1 MFKARIFAIIYMNA
15 EKPHGTTKALKGALN
30 MPDFDK
36 MTLEQL
42 VRPEGYD
49 CDCGKHHVSPMEY
62 LKIGR
67 GVIVYVPEMIAAMH
81 RKKPFVVCDKN
92 TYAVAGKRVCEI
104 LAAANVPYSLYVIPG
119 DRIAPSE
126 WECGSALMHYDPSCD
141 MLLGVGSGVINDTCK
156 VLAHAIGVPSAIVGT
171 APSMDGY
178 ASNSSS
184 MEVNHVKVSLYNH
197 APVGILLDFEILAQA
212 PMRMLWAGL
221 GDMVAKYIAI
231 CEWRI
236 SNIVTGEYY
245 CEHIAQLMRTA
256 VKKIVDASDGITKR
270 DPDAIQ
276 SIAEGLIIA
285 GVGMAY
291 AEISRP
297 ASGLEHY
304 FSHMW
309 EMMALERGKPY
320 DLHGIQ
326 VGIGTVL
333 SMKLYKYI
341 REIKPDRAV
350 AEAHMKAFNRA
361 DWEAQIR
368 RIFGKTANEI
378 IAIEDKCHKNDPQ
391 KHAKRLDNILNH
403 WDEILKIIDE
413 ELPDY
418 DHLYNLMAATGMPM
432 KPSDIGVPMQDVV
445 DAFIGSRDIRDK
457 YLSCSLL
464 WDLGLTDE
472 FAKILEK
479 VAEA

>member
-1 MFKARIFAIIYMNA
+1 MMPRFDQMS
-15 EKPHGTTKALKGALN
+15 LKELI
-30 MPDFDK
+30 
-36 MTLEQL
+36 
-42 VRPEGYD
+42 RPEGFD
-49 CDCGKHHVSPMEY
+49 CECGRHHVCALQY

-67 GVIVYVPEMIAAMH
+67 GAVESVPEMLAAMG
-81 RKKPFVVCDKN
+81 KKRPFVVCDQN
-92 TYAVAGKRVCEI
+92 TYEVAGRRVCEI
-104 LAAANVPYSLYVIPG
+104 LDRAGVEHGLYVIPG
-119 DRIAPSE
+119 KRISPAE
-126 WECGSALMHYDPSCD
+126 WEVGSALMHYDPRCD
-141 MLLGVGSGVINDTCK
+141 MLLGVGSGVVNDICK

-197 APVGILLDFEILAQA
+197 APVGILLDSEILAQA

-221 GDMVAKYIAI
+221 GDMVAKYIAV

-236 SNIVTGEYY
+236 SHIVTGEFY
-245 CEHIAQLMRTA
+245 CESIAQMMRSA
-256 VKKIVDASDGITKR
+256 LKKIVDASDGITKR

-276 SIAEGLIIA
+276 SIAEGLVVA
-285 GVGMAY
+285 GMAMAY

-309 EMMALERGKPY
+309 EMMALERGVPY

-326 VGIGTVL
+326 VGVGTVL
-333 SMKLYKYI
+333 SMKLYRKI
-341 REIKPDRAV
+341 RQIQPDRAK
-350 AEAHMKAFNRA
+350 AEAHMKAFSRA
-361 DWEAQIR
+361 DWEAQVR
-368 RIFGKTANEI
+368 RIFGKTADEI
-378 IAIEDKCHKNDPQ
+378 IAIEDKTHKNDPAR
-391 KHAKRLDNILNH
+391 HAKRLDNLVNH

-418 DHLYNLMAATGMPM
+418 DALYQTMAKTGMPM
-432 KPSDIGVPMQDVV
+432 RPSEIDVPMDDVV
-445 DAFIGSRDIRDK
+445 DAFIGARDIRDK
-457 YLSCSLL
+457 YLSCSFL

-472 FAKILEK
+472 FAEYLRE
-479 VAEA
+479 VAEE

>member
-1 MFKARIFAIIYMNA
+1 MMPRFDQMS
-15 EKPHGTTKALKGALN
+15 LKELI
-30 MPDFDK
+30 
-36 MTLEQL
+36 
-42 VRPEGYD
+42 RPEGFD
-49 CDCGKHHVSPMEY
+49 CECGRHHVCALQY

-67 GVIVYVPEMIAAMH
+67 GAVESVPEMLAAMG
-81 RKKPFVVCDKN
+81 KKRPFVVCDQN
-92 TYAVAGKRVCEI
+92 TYEVAGRRVCEI
-104 LAAANVPYSLYVIPG
+104 LDRAGVEHGLYVIPG
-119 DRIAPSE
+119 KRISPAE
-126 WECGSALMHYDPSCD
+126 WEVGSALMHYDPRCD
-141 MLLGVGSGVINDTCK
+141 MLLGVGSGVVNDTCK

-197 APVGILLDFEILAQA
+197 APVGILLDSEILAQA

-221 GDMVAKYIAI
+221 GDMVAKYIAV

-236 SNIVTGEYY
+236 SYIVTGEFY
-245 CEHIAQLMRTA
+245 CESIAQMMRSA
-256 VKKIVDASDGITKR
+256 LKKIVDASDGITKR

-276 SIAEGLIIA
+276 SIAEGLVVA
-285 GVGMAY
+285 GMAMAY

-309 EMMALERGKPY
+309 EMMALERGVPY

-326 VGIGTVL
+326 VGVGTVL
-333 SMKLYKYI
+333 SMKLYRKI
-341 REIKPDRAV
+341 RQIQPDRAK
-350 AEAHMKAFNRA
+350 AEAHMNAFSRA
-361 DWEAQIR
+361 DWEAQVR
-368 RIFGKTANEI
+368 RIFGKTADEI
-378 IAIEDKCHKNDPQ
+378 IAIEDKTHKNDPAR
-391 KHAKRLDNILNH
+391 HAKRLDNLVNH

-418 DHLYNLMAATGMPM
+418 DALYQTMAKTGMPM
-432 KPSDIGVPMQDVV
+432 RPSEIDVPMDDVV
-445 DAFIGSRDIRDK
+445 NAFIGARDIRDK
-457 YLSCSLL
+457 YLSCSFL

-472 FAKILEK
+472 FAEYLRE
-479 VAEA
+479 VAEE

>member
-1 MFKARIFAIIYMNA
+1 MMPRFDQMS
-15 EKPHGTTKALKGALN
+15 LKELI
-30 MPDFDK
+30 
-36 MTLEQL
+36 
-42 VRPEGYD
+42 RPEGFD
-49 CDCGKHHVSPMEY
+49 CECGRHHVCALQY

-67 GVIVYVPEMIAAMH
+67 GAVESVPEMLAAMG
-81 RKKPFVVCDKN
+81 KKRPFVVCDQN
-92 TYAVAGKRVCEI
+92 TYEVAGRRVCEI
-104 LAAANVPYSLYVIPG
+104 LDRAGVEHGLYVIPG
-119 DRIAPSE
+119 KRISPAE
-126 WECGSALMHYDPSCD
+126 WEVGSALMHYDPRCD
-141 MLLGVGSGVINDTCK
+141 MLLGVGSGVVNDTCK

-197 APVGILLDFEILAQA
+197 APVGILLDSEILAQA

-221 GDMVAKYIAI
+221 GDMVAKYIAV

-236 SNIVTGEYY
+236 SHIVTGEFY
-245 CEHIAQLMRTA
+245 CESIAQMMRSA
-256 VKKIVDASDGITKR
+256 LKKIVDASDGIAKR

-276 SIAEGLIIA
+276 SIAEGLVVA
-285 GVGMAY
+285 GMAMAY

-309 EMMALERGKPY
+309 EMMALERGVPY

-326 VGIGTVL
+326 VGVGTVL
-333 SMKLYKYI
+333 SMKLYRKI
-341 REIKPDRAV
+341 REIKPDRAK
-350 AEAHMKAFNRA
+350 AEAHMKAFSRA
-361 DWEAQIR
+361 DWEAQVR
-368 RIFGKTANEI
+368 RIFGKTADEI
-378 IAIEDKCHKNDPQ
+378 IAIEDKTHKNDPAR
-391 KHAKRLDNILNH
+391 HAKRLDNLVNH

-418 DHLYNLMAATGMPM
+418 DALYQTMAKTGMPM
-432 KPSDIGVPMQDVV
+432 RPSEINVPMDDVV
-445 DAFIGSRDIRDK
+445 NAFIGARDIRDK
-457 YLSCSLL
+457 YLSCSFL

-472 FAKILEK
+472 FAEYLRE
-479 VAEA
+479 VAEE

>member
-1 MFKARIFAIIYMNA
+1 MPRFDQMS
-15 EKPHGTTKALKGALN
+15 LKELI
-30 MPDFDK
+30 
-36 MTLEQL
+36 
-42 VRPEGYD
+42 RPEGFD
-49 CDCGKHHVSPMEY
+49 CECGRHHVCALQY

-67 GVIVYVPEMIAAMH
+67 GAVESVPEMLAAMG
-81 RKKPFVVCDKN
+81 KKRPFVVCDQN
-92 TYAVAGKRVCEI
+92 TYEVAGRRVCEI
-104 LAAANVPYSLYVIPG
+104 LDRAGVEHDLYVIPG
-119 DRIAPSE
+119 KRISPAE
-126 WECGSALMHYDPSCD
+126 WEVGSALMHYDPRCD
-141 MLLGVGSGVINDTCK
+141 MLLGVGSGVVNDTCK

-197 APVGILLDFEILAQA
+197 APVGILLDSEILAQA

-221 GDMVAKYIAI
+221 GDMVAKYIAV

-236 SNIVTGEYY
+236 SHIVTGEFY
-245 CEHIAQLMRTA
+245 CESIAQMMRSA
-256 VKKIVDASDGITKR
+256 LKKIVDASDGITKR

-276 SIAEGLIIA
+276 SIAEGLVVA
-285 GVGMAY
+285 GMAMAY

-309 EMMALERGKPY
+309 EMMALERGVPY

-326 VGIGTVL
+326 VGVGTVL
-333 SMKLYKYI
+333 SMKLYRKI
-341 REIKPDRAV
+341 RQIQPDRAK
-350 AEAHMKAFNRA
+350 AEAHMKAFSRA
-361 DWEAQIR
+361 DWEAQVR
-368 RIFGKTANEI
+368 RIFGKTADEI
-378 IAIEDKCHKNDPQ
+378 IAIEDKTHKNDPAR
-391 KHAKRLDNILNH
+391 HAKRLDNLVNH

-418 DHLYNLMAATGMPM
+418 DALYQTMAKTGMPM
-432 KPSDIGVPMQDVV
+432 RPSEIDVPMDDVV
-445 DAFIGSRDIRDK
+445 NAFIGARDIRDK
-457 YLSCSLL
+457 YLSCSFL

-472 FAKILEK
+472 FAEYLRE
-479 VAEA
+479 VAEE

>member
-1 MFKARIFAIIYMNA
+1 MA
-15 EKPHGTTKALKGALN
+15 
-30 MPDFDK
+30 DFDK
-36 MTLEQL
+36 MTLEEL
-42 VRPEGYD
+42 VCPEGYD
-49 CDCGKHHVSPMEY
+49 CDCGKHHVCALDY
-62 LKIGR
+62 LKIGQ
-67 GVIVYVPEMIAAMH
+67 GVIKYVPDMIAAMG
-81 RKKPFVVCDKN
+81 RKKPFVVCDRN
-92 TYAVAGKRVCEI
+92 TYAVAGERVCEI
-104 LAAANVPYSLYVIPG
+104 LTAAKIPHVCYVIPG
-119 DRIAPSE
+119 DRIAPAE
-126 WECGSALMHYDPSCD
+126 WEAGSVVMHYDPSCD

-156 VLAHAIGVPSAIVGT
+156 VVAHAVGVPSAIVGT

-178 ASNSSS
+178 ASNSAS

-197 APVGILLDFEILAQA
+197 APVGIILDSEILAQA

-221 GDMVAKYIAI
+221 GDMVAKYVAI

-236 SNIVTGEYY
+236 SNIVTGEFY
-245 CEHIAQLMRTA
+245 CEHIAQLMRAA
-256 VKKIVDASDGITKR
+256 VKKIVDASDGIARR

-326 VGIGTVL
+326 VGVGTVL
-333 SMKLYKYI
+333 TMKLYRKI
-341 REIKPDRAV
+341 RTVRPDRAK
-350 AEAHMKAFNRA
+350 AEAWMKRY
-361 DWEAQIR
+361 DREVWEMQIR
-368 RIFGKTANEI
+368 RIFGKTADEI
-378 IAIEDKCHKNDPQ
+378 IAIENKVGKNDPAR
-391 KHAKRLDNILNH
+391 HAARLEKLIGH

-418 DHLYNLMAATGMPM
+418 DALHSLMAATGMPM
-432 KPSDIGVPMQDVV
+432 TPADLGISLEDTV

-457 YLSCSLL
+457 YLSCSFL

-472 FAKILEK
+472 FADYLYQ
-479 VAEA
+479 VANE

>member
-1 MFKARIFAIIYMNA
+1 M
-15 EKPHGTTKALKGALN
+15 
-30 MPDFDK
+30 MPRFDK
-36 MTLEQL
+36 MSLKEL
-42 VRPEGYD
+42 IRPEGFD
-49 CDCGKHHVSPMEY
+49 CECGRHHVCALQY

-67 GVIVYVPEMIAAMH
+67 GAVESVPEMLAAMG
-81 RKKPFVVCDKN
+81 KKRPFVVCDQN
-92 TYAVAGKRVCEI
+92 TYEVAGRRVCEI
-104 LAAANVPYSLYVIPG
+104 LDRAGVEHGLYVIPG
-119 DRIAPSE
+119 KRISPAE
-126 WECGSALMHYDPSCD
+126 WEVGSALMHYDPRCD
-141 MLLGVGSGVINDTCK
+141 MLLGVGSGVVNDTCK

-197 APVGILLDFEILAQA
+197 APVGILLDSEILAQA

-221 GDMVAKYIAI
+221 GDMVAKYIAV

-236 SNIVTGEYY
+236 SHIVTGEFY
-245 CEHIAQLMRTA
+245 CESIAQMMRSA
-256 VKKIVDASDGITKR
+256 LKKIVDASDGITKR

-276 SIAEGLIIA
+276 SIAEGLVVA
-285 GVGMAY
+285 GMAMAY

-309 EMMALERGKPY
+309 EMMALERGVPY

-326 VGIGTVL
+326 VGVGTVL
-333 SMKLYKYI
+333 SMKLYRKI
-341 REIKPDRAV
+341 RQIQPDRAK
-350 AEAHMKAFNRA
+350 AEAHMKAFSRA
-361 DWEAQIR
+361 DWEAQVH
-368 RIFGKTANEI
+368 RIFGKTADEI
-378 IAIEDKCHKNDPQ
+378 IAIEDKTHKNDPAR
-391 KHAKRLDNILNH
+391 HAKRLDNLVNH

-418 DHLYNLMAATGMPM
+418 DALYQTMAKTGMPM
-432 KPSDIGVPMQDVV
+432 RPSEINVPMDDVV
-445 DAFIGSRDIRDK
+445 NAFIGARDIRDK
-457 YLSCSLL
+457 YLSCSFL

-472 FAKILEK
+472 FAEYLRE
-479 VAEA
+479 VAEE

>member
-1 MFKARIFAIIYMNA
+1 MMPRFDQMS
-15 EKPHGTTKALKGALN
+15 LKELI
-30 MPDFDK
+30 
-36 MTLEQL
+36 
-42 VRPEGYD
+42 RPEGFD
-49 CDCGKHHVSPMEY
+49 CECGRHHVCALQY

-67 GVIVYVPEMIAAMH
+67 GAVESVPEMLAAMG
-81 RKKPFVVCDKN
+81 KKRPFVVCDQN
-92 TYAVAGKRVCEI
+92 TYEVAGRRVCEI
-104 LAAANVPYSLYVIPG
+104 LDRAGVEHGLYVIPG
-119 DRIAPSE
+119 KRISPAE
-126 WECGSALMHYDPSCD
+126 WEVGSALMHYDPRCD
-141 MLLGVGSGVINDTCK
+141 MLLGVGSGVVNDTCK

-197 APVGILLDFEILAQA
+197 APVGILLDSEILAQA

-221 GDMVAKYIAI
+221 GDMVAKYIAV

-236 SNIVTGEYY
+236 SHIVTGEFY
-245 CEHIAQLMRTA
+245 CESIAQMMRLA
-256 VKKIVDASDGITKR
+256 LKKIVDASDGITKR

-276 SIAEGLIIA
+276 SIAEGLVVA
-285 GVGMAY
+285 GMAMAY

-309 EMMALERGKPY
+309 EMMALERGVPY

-326 VGIGTVL
+326 VGVGTVL
-333 SMKLYKYI
+333 SMKLYRKI
-341 REIKPDRAV
+341 RQIQPDRAK
-350 AEAHMKAFNRA
+350 AEAHMKAFSRA
-361 DWEAQIR
+361 DWEAQVR
-368 RIFGKTANEI
+368 RIFGKTADEI
-378 IAIEDKCHKNDPQ
+378 IAIEDKTHKNDPAR
-391 KHAKRLDNILNH
+391 HAKRLDNLVNH

-418 DHLYNLMAATGMPM
+418 DALYQTMAKTGMPM
-432 KPSDIGVPMQDVV
+432 RPSEIDVPMDDVV
-445 DAFIGSRDIRDK
+445 DAFIGARDIRDK
-457 YLSCSLL
+457 YLSCSFL

-472 FAKILEK
+472 FAEYLRE
-479 VAEA
+479 VAEE

>member
-1 MFKARIFAIIYMNA
+1 MMPRFDQLS
-15 EKPHGTTKALKGALN
+15 LKELI
-30 MPDFDK
+30 
-36 MTLEQL
+36 
-42 VRPEGYD
+42 RPEGFD
-49 CDCGKHHVSPMEY
+49 CECGRHHVCALQY

-67 GVIVYVPEMIAAMH
+67 GAVESVPEMLAAMG
-81 RKKPFVVCDKN
+81 KKRPFVVCDQN
-92 TYAVAGKRVCEI
+92 TYEVAGRRVCEI
-104 LAAANVPYSLYVIPG
+104 LDRAGVEHGLYVIPG
-119 DRIAPSE
+119 KRISPAE
-126 WECGSALMHYDPSCD
+126 WEVGSALMHYDPRCD
-141 MLLGVGSGVINDTCK
+141 MLLGVGSGVVNDTCK

-197 APVGILLDFEILAQA
+197 APVGILLDSEILAQA

-221 GDMVAKYIAI
+221 GDMVAKYIAV

-236 SNIVTGEYY
+236 SHIVTGEFY
-245 CEHIAQLMRTA
+245 CESIAQMMRSA
-256 VKKIVDASDGITKR
+256 LKKIVDASDGITKR

-276 SIAEGLIIA
+276 SIAEGLVVA
-285 GVGMAY
+285 GMAMAY

-309 EMMALERGKPY
+309 EMMALERGVPY

-326 VGIGTVL
+326 VGVGTVL
-333 SMKLYKYI
+333 SMKLYRKI
-341 REIKPDRAV
+341 RQIQPDRAK
-350 AEAHMKAFNRA
+350 AEAHMKAFSRA
-361 DWEAQIR
+361 DWEAQVR
-368 RIFGKTANEI
+368 RIFGKTADEI
-378 IAIEDKCHKNDPQ
+378 IAIEDKTHKNDPAR
-391 KHAKRLDNILNH
+391 HAKRLDNLVNH

-418 DHLYNLMAATGMPM
+418 DALYQTMAKTGMPM
-432 KPSDIGVPMQDVV
+432 RPSEINVPMDDVV
-445 DAFIGSRDIRDK
+445 DAFIGARDIRDK
-457 YLSCSLL
+457 YLSCSFL

-472 FAKILEK
+472 FAEYLRE
-479 VAEA
+479 VAEE

>member
-1 MFKARIFAIIYMNA
+1 MM
-15 EKPHGTTKALKGALN
+15 PHFDQMSLKELI
-30 MPDFDK
+30 
-36 MTLEQL
+36 
-42 VRPEGYD
+42 RPEGFD
-49 CDCGKHHVSPMEY
+49 CECGRHHVCALQY

-67 GVIVYVPEMIAAMH
+67 GAVESVPEMLAAMG
-81 RKKPFVVCDKN
+81 KKRPFVVCDQN
-92 TYAVAGKRVCEI
+92 TYEVAGRRVCEI
-104 LAAANVPYSLYVIPG
+104 LDRAGVEHGLYVIPG
-119 DRIAPSE
+119 KRISPAE
-126 WECGSALMHYDPSCD
+126 WEVGSALMHYDPRCD
-141 MLLGVGSGVINDTCK
+141 MLLGVGSGVVNDTCK

-197 APVGILLDFEILAQA
+197 APVGILLDSEILAQA

-221 GDMVAKYIAI
+221 GDMVAKYIAV

-236 SNIVTGEYY
+236 SHIVTGEFY
-245 CEHIAQLMRTA
+245 CESIAQMMRSA
-256 VKKIVDASDGITKR
+256 LKKIVDASDGITKR

-276 SIAEGLIIA
+276 SIAEGLVVA
-285 GVGMAY
+285 GMAMAY

-309 EMMALERGKPY
+309 EMMALERGVPY

-326 VGIGTVL
+326 VGVGTVL
-333 SMKLYKYI
+333 SMKLYRKI
-341 REIKPDRAV
+341 RQIQPDRAK
-350 AEAHMKAFNRA
+350 AEAHMKAFSRA
-361 DWEAQIR
+361 DWEAQVR
-368 RIFGKTANEI
+368 RIFGKTADEI
-378 IAIEDKCHKNDPQ
+378 IAIEDKTHKNDPAR
-391 KHAKRLDNILNH
+391 HAKRLDNLVNH

-418 DHLYNLMAATGMPM
+418 DALYQTMSKTGMPM
-432 KPSDIGVPMQDVV
+432 RPSEIDVPMDDVV
-445 DAFIGSRDIRDK
+445 NAFIGARDIRDK
-457 YLSCSLL
+457 YLSCSFL

-472 FAKILEK
+472 FAEYLRE
-479 VAEA
+479 VAEE

>member
-1 MFKARIFAIIYMNA
+1 
-15 EKPHGTTKALKGALN
+15 
-30 MPDFDK
+30 MPRFDK
-36 MTLEQL
+36 MSLKEL
-42 VRPEGYD
+42 IRPEGFD
-49 CDCGKHHVSPMEY
+49 CECGRHHVCALQY

-67 GVIVYVPEMIAAMH
+67 GAVESVPEMIAAMG
-81 RKKPFVVCDKN
+81 KKRPFVVCDQN
-92 TYAVAGKRVCEI
+92 TYEVAGRRVCEI
-104 LAAANVPYSLYVIPG
+104 LDRAGIEHGLYVIPG
-119 DRIAPSE
+119 KRISPAE
-126 WECGSALMHYDPSCD
+126 WEVGSALMHYDPRCD

-197 APVGILLDFEILAQA
+197 APVGILLDSEILAQA

-221 GDMVAKYIAI
+221 GDMVAKYIAV

-236 SNIVTGEYY
+236 SHIVTGEFY
-245 CEHIAQLMRTA
+245 CESIAQMMRSA
-256 VKKIVDASDGITKR
+256 LKKIVDASDGITKR

-276 SIAEGLIIA
+276 SIAEGLVVA
-285 GVGMAY
+285 GMAMAY

-309 EMMALERGKPY
+309 EMMALERGVPY

-326 VGIGTVL
+326 VGVGTVL
-333 SMKLYKYI
+333 SMKLYRKI
-341 REIKPDRAV
+341 REIQPDRAK

-361 DWEAQIR
+361 DWEAQVR
-368 RIFGKTANEI
+368 RIFGKTADEI
-378 IAIEDKCHKNDPQ
+378 IAIEDKTHKNDPAR
-391 KHAKRLDNILNH
+391 HAKRLDNLVNH

-418 DHLYNLMAATGMPM
+418 DTLYQTMAKTGMPM
-432 KPSDIGVPMQDVV
+432 RPSEIDVPMDDVV
-445 DAFIGSRDIRDK
+445 NAFIGARDIRDK
-457 YLSCSLL
+457 YLSCSFL

-472 FAKILEK
+472 FAEYLKE
-479 VAEA
+479 VAEE

>member
-1 MFKARIFAIIYMNA
+1 MPRFDQMS
-15 EKPHGTTKALKGALN
+15 LKELI
-30 MPDFDK
+30 
-36 MTLEQL
+36 
-42 VRPEGYD
+42 RPEGFD
-49 CDCGKHHVSPMEY
+49 CECGRHHVCALQY

-67 GVIVYVPEMIAAMH
+67 GAVESVPEMLAAMG
-81 RKKPFVVCDKN
+81 KKRPFVVCDQN
-92 TYAVAGKRVCEI
+92 TYEVAGRRVCEI
-104 LAAANVPYSLYVIPG
+104 LDRAGVEHGLYVIPG
-119 DRIAPSE
+119 KRISPAE
-126 WECGSALMHYDPSCD
+126 WEVGSALMHYDPRCD
-141 MLLGVGSGVINDTCK
+141 MLLGVGSGVVNDTCK

-197 APVGILLDFEILAQA
+197 APVGILLDSEVLAQA

-221 GDMVAKYIAI
+221 GDMVAKYIAV

-236 SNIVTGEYY
+236 SHIVTGEFY
-245 CEHIAQLMRTA
+245 CESIAQMMRSA
-256 VKKIVDASDGITKR
+256 LKKIVDASDGITKR

-276 SIAEGLIIA
+276 SIAEGLVVA
-285 GVGMAY
+285 GMAMAY

-309 EMMALERGKPY
+309 EMMALERGVPY

-326 VGIGTVL
+326 VGVGTVL
-333 SMKLYKYI
+333 SMKLYRKI
-341 REIKPDRAV
+341 RQIQPDRAK
-350 AEAHMKAFNRA
+350 AEAHMKAFSRA
-361 DWEAQIR
+361 DWEAQVR
-368 RIFGKTANEI
+368 RIFGKTADEI
-378 IAIEDKCHKNDPQ
+378 IAIEDKTHKNDPAR
-391 KHAKRLDNILNH
+391 HAKRLDNLVNH

-418 DHLYNLMAATGMPM
+418 DALYQTMAKTGMPM
-432 KPSDIGVPMQDVV
+432 RPSEINVPMDDVV
-445 DAFIGSRDIRDK
+445 NAFIGARDIRDK
-457 YLSCSLL
+457 YLSCSFL

-472 FAKILEK
+472 FAEYLRE
-479 VAEA
+479 VAEE

>member
-1 MFKARIFAIIYMNA
+1 MPRFDQMS
-15 EKPHGTTKALKGALN
+15 LKELI
-30 MPDFDK
+30 
-36 MTLEQL
+36 
-42 VRPEGYD
+42 RPEGFD
-49 CDCGKHHVSPMEY
+49 CECGRHHVCALQY

-67 GVIVYVPEMIAAMH
+67 GAVESVPEMLAAMG
-81 RKKPFVVCDKN
+81 KKRPFVVCDQN
-92 TYAVAGKRVCEI
+92 TYEVAGRRVCEI
-104 LAAANVPYSLYVIPG
+104 LDRAGVEHGLYVIPG
-119 DRIAPSE
+119 KRISPAE
-126 WECGSALMHYDPSCD
+126 WEVGSALMHYDPRCD

-197 APVGILLDFEILAQA
+197 APVGILLDSEILAQA

-221 GDMVAKYIAI
+221 GDMVAKYIAV

-236 SNIVTGEYY
+236 SHIVTGEFY
-245 CEHIAQLMRTA
+245 CESIAQMMRSA
-256 VKKIVDASDGITKR
+256 LKKIVDASDGITKR

-276 SIAEGLIIA
+276 SIAEGLVVA
-285 GVGMAY
+285 GMAMAY

-309 EMMALERGKPY
+309 EMMALERGVPY

-326 VGIGTVL
+326 VGVGTVL
-333 SMKLYKYI
+333 SMKLYRKI
-341 REIKPDRAV
+341 RQIQPDRAK
-350 AEAHMKAFNRA
+350 AEAHMKAFSRA
-361 DWEAQIR
+361 DWEAQVR
-368 RIFGKTANEI
+368 RIFGKTADEI
-378 IAIEDKCHKNDPQ
+378 IAIEDKTHKNDPAR
-391 KHAKRLDNILNH
+391 HAKRLDNLVNH

-418 DHLYNLMAATGMPM
+418 DALYQTMAKTGMPM
-432 KPSDIGVPMQDVV
+432 RPSEINVPMDDVV
-445 DAFIGSRDIRDK
+445 DAFIGARDIRDK
-457 YLSCSLL
+457 YLSCSFL

-472 FAKILEK
+472 FAEYLRE
-479 VAEA
+479 VAEE

>member
-1 MFKARIFAIIYMNA
+1 MPRFDQMS
-15 EKPHGTTKALKGALN
+15 LKELI
-30 MPDFDK
+30 
-36 MTLEQL
+36 
-42 VRPEGYD
+42 RPEGFD
-49 CDCGKHHVSPMEY
+49 CECGRHHVCALQY

-67 GVIVYVPEMIAAMH
+67 GAVESVPEMLAAMG
-81 RKKPFVVCDKN
+81 KKRPFVVCDQN
-92 TYAVAGKRVCEI
+92 TYEVAGRRVCEI
-104 LAAANVPYSLYVIPG
+104 LDRAGVEHGLYVIPG
-119 DRIAPSE
+119 KRISPAE
-126 WECGSALMHYDPSCD
+126 WEVGSALMHYDPRCD
-141 MLLGVGSGVINDTCK
+141 MLLGVGSGVVNDTCK

-197 APVGILLDFEILAQA
+197 APVGILLDSEILAQA

-221 GDMVAKYIAI
+221 GDMVAKYIAV

-236 SNIVTGEYY
+236 SHIVTGEFY
-245 CEHIAQLMRTA
+245 CESIAQMMRSA
-256 VKKIVDASDGITKR
+256 LKKIVDASDGITKR

-276 SIAEGLIIA
+276 SIAEGLVVA
-285 GVGMAY
+285 GMAMAY

-309 EMMALERGKPY
+309 EMMALERGVPY

-326 VGIGTVL
+326 VGVGTVL
-333 SMKLYKYI
+333 SMKLYRKI
-341 REIKPDRAV
+341 RQIQPDRAK

-361 DWEAQIR
+361 DWEAQVR
-368 RIFGKTANEI
+368 RIFGKTSDEI
-378 IAIEDKCHKNDPQ
+378 IAIEDKTHKNDPAR
-391 KHAKRLDNILNH
+391 HAKRLDNLVNH

-418 DHLYNLMAATGMPM
+418 DALYQTMAKTGMPM
-432 KPSDIGVPMQDVV
+432 RPSEIDVPMDDVV
-445 DAFIGSRDIRDK
+445 NAFIGARDIRDK
-457 YLSCSLL
+457 YLSCSFL

-472 FAKILEK
+472 FAEYLRE
-479 VAEA
+479 VAEE

>member
-1 MFKARIFAIIYMNA
+1 MM
-15 EKPHGTTKALKGALN
+15 PHFDQMSLKELI
-30 MPDFDK
+30 
-36 MTLEQL
+36 
-42 VRPEGYD
+42 RPEGFD
-49 CDCGKHHVSPMEY
+49 CECGRHHVCALQY

-67 GVIVYVPEMIAAMH
+67 GAVESVPEMLAAMG
-81 RKKPFVVCDKN
+81 KKRPFVVCDQN
-92 TYAVAGKRVCEI
+92 TYEVAGRRVCEI
-104 LAAANVPYSLYVIPG
+104 LDRAGVEHGLYVIPG
-119 DRIAPSE
+119 KRISPAE
-126 WECGSALMHYDPSCD
+126 WEVGSALMHYDPRCD
-141 MLLGVGSGVINDTCK
+141 MLLGVGSGVVNDTCK

-197 APVGILLDFEILAQA
+197 APVGILLDSEILAQA

-221 GDMVAKYIAI
+221 GDMVAKYIAV

-236 SNIVTGEYY
+236 SHIVTGEFY
-245 CEHIAQLMRTA
+245 CESIAQMMRSA
-256 VKKIVDASDGITKR
+256 LKKIVDASDGITKR

-276 SIAEGLIIA
+276 SIAEGLVVA
-285 GVGMAY
+285 GMAMAY

-309 EMMALERGKPY
+309 EMMALERGVPY

-326 VGIGTVL
+326 VGVGTVL
-333 SMKLYKYI
+333 SMKLYRKI
-341 REIKPDRAV
+341 RQIQPDRAK
-350 AEAHMKAFNRA
+350 AEAHMKAFSRA
-361 DWEAQIR
+361 DWEAQVR
-368 RIFGKTANEI
+368 RIFGKTADEI
-378 IAIEDKCHKNDPQ
+378 IAIEDKTHKNDPAR
-391 KHAKRLDNILNH
+391 HAKRLDNLVNH

-418 DHLYNLMAATGMPM
+418 DALYQTMAKTGMPM
-432 KPSDIGVPMQDVV
+432 RPSEINVPMDDVV
-445 DAFIGSRDIRDK
+445 DAFIGARDIRDK
-457 YLSCSLL
+457 YLSCSFL

-472 FAKILEK
+472 FAEYLRE
-479 VAEA
+479 VAEE